1 MRLAIAEDSTL
12 LRVTLTDVLGRRGFD
27 VVVTA
32 EDGTELLR
40 ELNKQPVDIVI
51 MDVRMPPTFTSEGIE
66 CALEVRHRWPDTG
79 VLIVSQYV
87 ETTYATRLFS
97 GYPSGV
103 GYLLKDRVTEVGE
116 LVDTLERIAEG
127 QTILDPEVV
136 SQLIGASFARDSLSA
151 LTAREREVLELMAE
165 GRTNTAISQGLHI
178 STGTV
183 EKYVSYIFSKFN
195 LEPAD
200 TDHRRVLAV
209 LKYLGVSQPPG
220 LG

>member
-66 CALEVRHRWPDTG
+66 CALEVRRRWPDTG

-103 GYLLKDRVTEVGE
+103 GYLL
-116 LVDTLERIAEG
+116 
-127 QTILDPEVV
+127 
-136 SQLIGASFARDSLSA
+136 
-151 LTAREREVLELMAE
+151 
-165 GRTNTAISQGLHI
+165 
-178 STGTV
+178 
-183 EKYVSYIFSKFN
+183 
-195 LEPAD
+195 
-200 TDHRRVLAV
+200 
-209 LKYLGVSQPPG
+209 
-220 LG
+220 